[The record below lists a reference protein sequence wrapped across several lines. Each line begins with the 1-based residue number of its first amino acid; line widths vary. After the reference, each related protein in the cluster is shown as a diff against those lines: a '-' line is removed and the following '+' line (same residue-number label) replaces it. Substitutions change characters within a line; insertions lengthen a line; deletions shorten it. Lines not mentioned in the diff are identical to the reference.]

1 MAYKTWYKPTN
12 IKKYIGNPNNIV
24 CRSLWE
30 RNVCKF
36 LDENASIL
44 KWSSEEIAIPY
55 THPLDSKIHNYYPD
69 FMVQFKNNEGLQT
82 WIIEI
87 KPKKQTLLREN
98 ATKNEKIIWSVNTA
112 KWTAAKK
119 YCEKNNIT
127 FKILTEQEL
136 FSNA

>member
-1 MAYKTWYKPTN
+1 MAYKTWYKPAN

-36 LDENASIL
+36 LDENESIV

-69 FMVQFKNNEGLQT
+69 FMVQFKNNGGLQT

-112 KWTAAKK
+112 KWTAAKN